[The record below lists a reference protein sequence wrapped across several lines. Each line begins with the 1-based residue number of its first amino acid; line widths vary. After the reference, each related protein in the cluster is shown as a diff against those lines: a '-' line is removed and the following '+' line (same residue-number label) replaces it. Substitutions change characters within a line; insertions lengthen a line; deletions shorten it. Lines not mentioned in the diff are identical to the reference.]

1 MPIGETKRSC
11 YKEGAMISFKEILKE
26 YPELFSSIPH
36 VSYWAKKANPSED
49 FAFFTKPNGRRE
61 QRLTNEQFK
70 KTISLRQSNYRPIIV
85 RKNTEFDRILSLLKE
100 ERIYLTKAEIINKY
114 SVSINVLNQLFYKLN
129 QRGLLLKKRN
139 RKKRGKILTYLIK
152 RH

>member
-1 MPIGETKRSC
+1 
-11 YKEGAMISFKEILKE
+11 MIPFKEILNE

-36 VSYWAKKANPSED
+36 VSYWAKKANPNKNFDIFISS
-49 FAFFTKPNGRRE
+49 KGRKE
-61 QRLTNEQFK
+61 QRLTSEQFK
-70 KTISLRQSNYRPIIV
+70 KTIFLRMYNRKIV

-100 ERIYLTKAEIINKY
+100 ERRYLTKAEIINKY
-114 SVSINVLNQLFYKLN
+114 SVSLNVLNLLFYNLN